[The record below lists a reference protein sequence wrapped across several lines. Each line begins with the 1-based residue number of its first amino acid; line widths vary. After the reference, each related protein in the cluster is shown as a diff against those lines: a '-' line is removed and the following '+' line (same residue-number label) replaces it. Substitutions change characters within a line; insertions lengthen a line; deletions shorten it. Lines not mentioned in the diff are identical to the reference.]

1 LKQPANAVSRFFHPL
16 KKGKKVDNAVLLA
29 FTVTLFAGLATGIG
43 STIAFLS
50 KTTNKAFFA
59 LSMGFSAGVMIYLSF
74 AEILPKASKYIA
86 SEVDTTQSAAI
97 AAASLI
103 GGMILMALIDAVV
116 PSGANPHENTRVE
129 LMGDPD
135 DTEEGVGIEQKRLL
149 QMGLFVALAIAIHNF
164 PEGLATFLLVLDDPK
179 VGIAL
184 AIAVALHNIPEGI
197 AVSVP
202 VYFATKSKT
211 KAFRLSFLSGL
222 AEPVGAVI
230 GYLIL
235 APFLSDLVLGVIFAM
250 VAGVMVFL
258 AIDTLLPTA
267 RNSSRGHL
275 TVYGLI
281 AGMAVMAT
289 SLVLLTL

>member
-1 LKQPANAVSRFFHPL
+1 MDSAV
-16 KKGKKVDNAVLLA
+16 VLA
-29 FTVTLFAGLATGIG
+29 FAVTLFAGLATGIG

-59 LSMGFSAGVMIYLSF
+59 ISMGFSAGVMIYLSF
-74 AEILPKASKYIA
+74 AEILPKATKYIA
-86 SEVDTTQSAAI
+86 YEVDPVQAGAI

-103 GGMILMALIDAVV
+103 GGMVLMAILDAVV

-129 LMGDPD
+129 LMSEPSGTAQDI
-135 DTEEGVGIEQKRLL
+135 GIHQKQLM
-149 QMGLFVALAIAIHNF
+149 QMGVFVALAIAIHNF
-164 PEGLATFLLVLDDPK
+164 PEGLATFLLVLDDPE

-184 AIAVALHNIPEGI
+184 AIAVAMHNIPEGI

-222 AEPVGAVI
+222 AEPAGAVI

-275 TVYGLI
+275 TVYGFI

-289 SLVLLTL
+289 SLVLLTLR